1 MNVIPIR
8 SSSEIR
14 FVLNGRAV
22 TLDVRPEA
30 LLLDVLRDRL
40 QLKGAKRS
48 CDMQVCGACTVL
60 VDGAPVSACTYLA
73 IEADGRELTTVE
85 GLGGEERLDPLQH
98 AFIDAAAVQCGFCT
112 AGMLLTA
119 KALLAEDPSPTREH
133 VAHYLRGSLCRCTGY
148 RKIVDAIAALGGGLR
163 PPMTIVEGLG
173 SPEAASPRAA
183 TGRRA
188 PDGALL
194 PASPQDRI
202 ARAKPALG
210 ALASLRV
217 VGQSVRR
224 TDALEKVTGRARYL
238 SDMEVAG
245 MAHARLL
252 RSPYPHARI
261 ARVDAERARALPGVY
276 AVLTGADLTWCEPFF
291 GPALRDRPVLAI
303 DVARYEGEPVVA
315 VAAVDEATAVA
326 ALDLVEID
334 YEDLPAVMTIE
345 EALAPGAP
353 LVHTGEPLAGHFSDL
368 ASLRARPGTN
378 ICHQFDYRR
387 GDPGSAFAEAHVVV
401 DGVYTFPRVQHYSM
415 EPHGAIAEWDS
426 AGALTVWS
434 STQNP
439 FSVRAELAALF
450 DLPASRIRVAVPL
463 LGGGFGGKTYAKLEP
478 VAAALARV
486 ARRPVKLQASVE
498 DAFRTVRR
506 CSARVRVRLG
516 FHRDGRLQAL
526 SCDADYDV
534 GAYAD
539 IAPRVIQKGTYTAS
553 GPYRVPNVLLH
564 SNAVYTNTTPGGA
577 FRGFGVPQ
585 LAWAVESLM
594 DVAAERLDRDPVDLR
609 RQNLLAHG
617 EAFAPGDTPVDGK
630 LEESLDRVAEAIQWQ
645 AGAAAGRAKGVAA
658 MMKASVAPSV
668 SEAIVRLHADGSA
681 SVLVSTV
688 EMGQGARTVLA
699 QIAAEVL
706 AIPLERVTIVS
717 PDTSITP
724 YDQTTS
730 SSRSTTMV
738 GLAVQDACADV
749 VGQLVK
755 IAAGLSDMGGL
766 ATGPPSTPTLG
777 APRQSRGAPREDFG
791 DFRAEDGAIVGRGQR
806 LTYPELLDHH
816 FGMRGGELIG
826 RGVVAPG
833 RTRAPLGGSTPFW
846 EVAMGGAEISLDE
859 ETGAISVEA
868 YTSVADVGR
877 CINPQQCE
885 AQDEGA
891 VMQGIGH
898 TLLEEMVYEGG
909 ALLNGNLVSYRVPR
923 AEDVPPRLESLFV
936 ENADGAGPFGA
947 KGVGEGSL
955 IPVSP
960 AIANALA
967 RLAGVR
973 LTELPLTPERVWRA
987 LRGRDLAP

>member
-22 TLDVRPEA
+22 ALDVRPEA

-73 IEADGRELTTVE
+73 IEADGRELITVE
-85 GLGGEERLDPLQH
+85 GLGGEERLDPLQQ

-133 VAHYLRGSLCRCTGY
+133 VNHYLRGSLCRCTGY
-148 RKIVDAIAALGGGLR
+148 RKIVDAIVLGGGLC
-163 PPMTIVEGLG
+163 PP
-173 SPEAASPRAA
+173 
-183 TGRRA
+183 
-188 PDGALL
+188 
-194 PASPQDRI
+194 I

-210 ALASLRV
+210 AVGPLRV

-291 GPALRDRPVLAI
+291 GPALRDRPVLAV

-378 ICHQFDYRR
+378 ICHQFDHRR
-387 GDPGSAFAEAHVVV
+387 GDPESAFAEAHLVV
-401 DGVYTFPRVQHYSM
+401 DDVYTFPRVQHYSM
-415 EPHGAIAEWDS
+415 EPHGAIAEWD
-426 AGALTVWS
+426 AEGGLTVWS

-450 DLPASRIRVAVPL
+450 ELPASRIRVAVPL

-478 VAAALARV
+478 VAAALSRV
-486 ARRPVKLQASVE
+486 ARRPVKLQASVD

-594 DVAAERLDRDPVDLR
+594 DVAAERLARDPVDLR

-738 GLAVQDACADV
+738 GRAVQDACADV

-755 IAAGLSDMGGL
+755 IAAGLTDMGGL
-766 ATGPPSTPTLG
+766 ATGPPSPISIIEGLGSPPERGSPRTATLV
-777 APRQSRGAPREDFG
+777 APRRSRGAPR
-791 DFRAEDGAIVGRGQR
+791 RPA
-806 LTYPELLDHH
+806 
-816 FGMRGGELIG
+816 
-826 RGVVAPG
+826 
-833 RTRAPLGGSTPFW
+833 
-846 EVAMGGAEISLDE
+846 
-859 ETGAISVEA
+859 
-868 YTSVADVGR
+868 
-877 CINPQQCE
+877 
-885 AQDEGA
+885 
-891 VMQGIGH
+891 
-898 TLLEEMVYEGG
+898 LE
-909 ALLNGNLVSYRVPR
+909 R
-923 AEDVPPRLESLFV
+923 
-936 ENADGAGPFGA
+936 
-947 KGVGEGSL
+947 
-955 IPVSP
+955 
-960 AIANALA
+960 
-967 RLAGVR
+967 
-973 LTELPLTPERVWRA
+973 W
-987 LRGRDLAP
+987 